1 MTSKANQLV
10 YVIFIIVNYM
20 LKSNAN
26 NLLIRTLT
34 NGSSAFSA
42 TFDTHKEKN
51 VKISL
56 FSFVHFQSK
65 FGVCVC
71 VCVCSSLFK
80 LFSKSQNISNIYFRS
95 GSRLSRVKSSM
106 EPNLLLL
113 LLLLLVLVL

>member
-56 FSFVHFQSK
+56 FPFVHFQSK
-65 FGVCVC
+65 FGVC

>member
-26 NLLIRTLT
+26 NPLIRTLT

-56 FSFVHFQSK
+56 FPFVHFQSK

-71 VCVCSSLFK
+71 VCVLR
-80 LFSKSQNISNIYFRS
+80 FSNYF
-95 GSRLSRVKSSM
+95 
-106 EPNLLLL
+106 PNLKTFRIFTFE
-113 LLLLLVLVL
+113 VGQGFRE